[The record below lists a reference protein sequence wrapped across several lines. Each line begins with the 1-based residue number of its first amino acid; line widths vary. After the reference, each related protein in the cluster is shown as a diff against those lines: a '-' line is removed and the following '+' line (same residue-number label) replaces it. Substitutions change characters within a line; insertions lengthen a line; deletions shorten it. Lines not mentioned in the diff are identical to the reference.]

1 MEQREVKDQE
11 GTTWTCVQAY
21 AGLEDDAQEQATEIT
36 EGEDQEAEVICTPD
50 GGAQT
55 VRLRLPKYWMEGI
68 PEEELLKEIR
78 SAAS

>member
-1 MEQREVKDQE
+1 MKQREVKDQE

-21 AGLEDDAQEQATEIT
+21 AGLEGEAQEQATEIT
-36 EGEDQEAEVICTPD
+36 EGEDQEVDVICTPN

-55 VRLRLPKYWMEGI
+55 VRLRLPKDWMEGI
-68 PEEELLKEIR
+68 TEEVLLKKIR